1 MAVVLEP
8 PFFKECQRLYGEAA
22 FLAGDLPLARR
33 VYQALRDR
41 ATLETDR
48 LRAIDFLER
57 IAWQSSQ

>member
-1 MAVVLEP
+1 MAVVLE
-8 PFFKECQRLYGEAA
+8 RLLQGMPKALREAA